1 MKIMLCAIPIFFLLI
16 GIELL
21 IARLHKKEL
30 YRFND
35 AISNISCGISQQ
47 AIGIFI
53 KVITLGGYVY
63 CYQLSPFKI
72 PNTWWTY
79 ILLFFAIDLLYY
91 WFHRYAHEISFFWG
105 THVVHHQSED
115 YNLSVALRQSAFQS
129 LISGIFYLPLAIIGF
144 DPIPFL
150 FMNTIQ
156 TLYQFWIHTETIDK
170 MPAWFEYAFNTPSHH
185 RVHHG
190 RNPKYIDK
198 NHGGTLILF
207 DRWFGT
213 FQVEEE
219 TVVYGVTKSLSTWN
233 PIWANLDYYND
244 LRKEF
249 SRTKGYKDKI
259 RLFLKKPGWRSAEA
273 GGPLFPPP
281 IEKNEP
287 IKYHTIIPNGLSIYI
302 FLQYIFLL
310 LGTTLFLATLSIDKH
325 SFLIPILMSTILI
338 LWSVASFGLSAD
350 KRKLGFQLEISR
362 LLILPIVLFIIFTL
376 STSNPTVMTRIP
388 YFTIGISFINLFSMG
403 YFWRFRNILNH

>member
-1 MKIMLCAIPIFFLLI
+1 MKIMLFAIPIFFLLI

-21 IARLHKKEL
+21 IARLHQKEL

-35 AISNISCGISQQ
+35 AVSNISCGISQQ
-47 AIGIFI
+47 AIGVFI
-53 KVITLGGYVY
+53 KTITLGAYVY
-63 CYQLSPFKI
+63 CYELSPFRV

-79 ILLFFAIDLLYY
+79 IVLFVAIDFLYY
-91 WFHRYAHEISFFWG
+91 WFHRSAHEINFFWG

-129 LISGIFYLPLAIIGF
+129 LISGIFYIPLAIIGF

-150 FMNTIQ
+150 LINTIQ

-170 MPAWFEYAFNTPSHH
+170 MPNWFEYIFNTPSHH

-207 DRWFGT
+207 DRWFGS
-213 FQVEEE
+213 FQIEEE
-219 TVVYGVTKSLSTWN
+219 SVVYGVTKSLSTWN

-249 SRTKGYKDKI
+249 SRTKGFKDKI
-259 RLFLKKPGWRSAEA
+259 RLLINKPGWRSAAA

-302 FLQYIFLL
+302 SLQYIFLL
-310 LGTTLFLATLSIDKH
+310 LGTTLFLAMLSIDKH
-325 SFLIPILMSTILI
+325 LFLIPILMSTILI

-362 LLILPIVLFIIFTL
+362 LLVLPFALFFILIW
-376 STSNPTVMTRIP
+376 STSNPSTISWIP
-388 YFTIGISFINLFSMG
+388 YFIIALSFINLFSMS